1 MKDYLK
7 VMLLLISS
15 ALSGAEKLGFYQ
27 QLYCVT
33 GDDQYEE
40 VAEFLLDPIK
50 AVEER
55 GQGKSRKPSGVAKS
69 AGTFCTE
76 VYVTSLKGFF
86 PALTCTLFDRYQ
98 VTINGGKRMASGSG
112 KEGQAIYG
120 EISDKNYVR
129 PSADIRCVRYNP
141 GQSL

>member
-1 MKDYLK
+1 MKDYLQ

-15 ALSGAEKLGFYQ
+15 TLSGAEKVGFYQ

-40 VAEFLLDPIK
+40 VAEFLLDPIR
-50 AVEER
+50 AVEEK
-55 GQGKSRKPSGVAKS
+55 GQGKSRKPAGLAMS

-98 VTINGGKRMASGSG
+98 VTINGGESMTSGPG
-112 KEGQAIYG
+112 KGGQAIYG
-120 EISDKNYVR
+120 EISDKKLCASKR
-129 PSADIRCVRYNP
+129 RH
-141 GQSL
+141 